1 MKDNELKTIE
11 TYIPLTYHIYF
22 ENDIEKDTVLYD
34 NDCYKTSYFFVEKL
48 DNKYIVVKDYISG
61 SVQYLIKEIG
71 DLSVKCRITSYNEVK
86 RKCRFIEQ
94 EEIKFNNKD

>member
-1 MKDNELKTIE
+1 MDYENITK
-11 TYIPLTYHIYF
+11 YHIYF

-34 NDCYKTSYFFVEKL
+34 NNCYKTSYFFVEKL

-61 SVQYLIKEIG
+61 SVQYLIKDIG

>member
-1 MKDNELKTIE
+1 MITIV
-11 TYIPLTYHIYF
+11 IKHHI
-22 ENDIEKDTVLYD
+22 
-34 NDCYKTSYFFVEKL
+34 FVEKL

-61 SVQYLIKEIG
+61 SVQYLIKDIG

>member
-1 MKDNELKTIE
+1 MITIV
-11 TYIPLTYHIYF
+11 IKHHI
-22 ENDIEKDTVLYD
+22 
-34 NDCYKTSYFFVEKL
+34 FFVEKL
-48 DNKYIVVKDYISG
+48 DNKYIVVKYYISG
-61 SVQYLIKEIG
+61 SVQYLIKDIG